1 MMVTMSLVTLVDG
14 WAGFYQDST
23 PAQVS
28 VQFLHIGGLMV
39 AGGTALASDRAMLRI
54 PVGDRSARIA
64 VLEAQRGIHALV
76 LAALTVVALSGA
88 GFFLADRKTYW
99 SSVPFWL
106 KLSSVALLV
115 ANGVWMLRLE
125 RTCTVSPHDDNPW
138 RRLRVSARAS
148 VALWFLTTLLGTVLG
163 NAA

>member
-1 MMVTMSLVTLVDG
+1 MVTMSLLTLVDG

-23 PAQVS
+23 PAQVT

-54 PVGDRSARIA
+54 PVGDRSARLG

-88 GFFLADRKTYW
+88 GFFLSDRKTYW
-99 SSVPFWL
+99 SSLPFWL
-106 KLSSVALLV
+106 KMSSVALLV
-115 ANGVWMLRLE
+115 ANGAWMLRLE
-125 RTCTVSPHDDNPW
+125 RACTALPQDDHRW